1 MSELPQGDLRLLG
14 HPVARGLLVS
24 SELARV
30 AYVAR
35 DGTPRVLPMLFHWN
49 GEEIVLPTFSGS
61 AKLGALRER
70 PDLAITIDVPGPP
83 PEVLLI
89 RGRAEITEVDGILPE
104 YAAAHRRYY
113 GEEQGTKNVEAAD
126 RPGVRMGRIAVRPT
140 WAGVLDFQTRLPG
153 ALTRG

>member
-49 GEEIVLPTFSGS
+49 GEE
-61 AKLGALRER
+61 
-70 PDLAITIDVPGPP
+70 
-83 PEVLLI
+83 
-89 RGRAEITEVDGILPE
+89 
-104 YAAAHRRYY
+104 
-113 GEEQGTKNVEAAD
+113 QGTKNVEAAD

-140 WAGVLDFQTRLPG
+140 WVGVLDFQTRLPG